1 MNQYIYTLCV
11 FEYISSPKILI
22 FYSPSNHIKINDFK
36 SIFTN
41 QNFNMKPG
49 IISSFEFNGLG
60 YNMIA
65 DLEKIIYCVITKID
79 YPKRLVADCVKE
91 LEIQFNSKCLTNPN
105 SKQDFKELQM
115 NSQFTTICKKI
126 YDKYNNPESIDKLIQ
141 ITNKVNNVK
150 DIMHENISQ
159 SMENLVKLETIELRS
174 EELQQQAVI
183 FSLSAR
189 ELKNKMWWK
198 NLKIKLII
206 FSIIAII
213 LGIIITIIVVESK
226 AK

>member
-1 MNQYIYTLCV
+1 MNEHIYTLCI
-11 FEYISSPKILI
+11 FEYISNPKILI
-22 FYSPSNHIKINDFK
+22 FYSPSNYININDFK

-49 IISSFEFNGLG
+49 TIFSFEFSGLG

-65 DLEKIIYCVITKID
+65 DTQKIIYCVITKID

-91 LEIQFNSKCLTNPN
+91 LEIQFNSKYLTNPN
-105 SKQDFKELQM
+105 SKKDFKELQM

-126 YDKYNNPESIDKLIQ
+126 YDKYNNPESIDQLLQ
-141 ITNKVNNVK
+141 IINKVNNVK

-159 SMENLVKLETIELRS
+159 SMENLVKLETIELKS
-174 EELQQQAVI
+174 EELQKEAAI
-183 FSLSAR
+183 FKLSAR
-189 ELKNKMWWK
+189 DLKNKMWWK
-198 NLKIKLII
+198 NIKIKLII

-213 LGIIITIIVVESK
+213 LGIIITVIVMESK